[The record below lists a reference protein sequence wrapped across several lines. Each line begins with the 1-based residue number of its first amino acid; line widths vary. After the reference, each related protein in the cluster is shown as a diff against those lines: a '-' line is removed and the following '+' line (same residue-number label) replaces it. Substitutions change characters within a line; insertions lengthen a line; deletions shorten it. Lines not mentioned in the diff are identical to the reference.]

1 MQNILVSFDNE
12 TEFLLST
19 GLSISLKAYVFGCLR
34 DTFSPQCDGVAS
46 TSTRGRYFCTSKG
59 FEIAFSILIVSHHF

>member
-1 MQNILVSFDNE
+1 MQNILLSFANE

-34 DTFSPQCDGVAS
+34 DTFSPQCDRVAPIF
-46 TSTRGRYFCTSKG
+46 TRGRYFCTSKG
-59 FEIAFSILIVSHHF
+59 FEVAFSILIVSHHF